1 MKYNYDYNTELKN
14 ILDKIYEAKIYDII
28 KKYNFNNI
36 NENNIEHIINKIKS
50 TSVYLG
56 SDFDDFI
63 INLIPT
69 EDSGYFFRC
78 EIANHFNYSY
88 PRLFDYLGN
97 PLKNISCTK
106 YAIRLWESSM
116 EDLLIDD
123 VRNNFNQE
131 DFNNFVEN
139 NFKLL
144 YKDIINTINNE
155 KLDIIIPVENKS
167 NLIITLKSMILNNE
181 LDSSFIDLLVD
192 INKVRNH
199 MERFVVSTDMYNEF
213 DMIEDSL
220 ERCIDEFPKYTSEE
234 LYDILV
240 NEHSYIPINGIGLV
254 KKQ

>member
-14 ILDKIYEAKIYDII
+14 ILNKIYEAKIHDII
-28 KKYNFNNI
+28 KKNNFNNI
-36 NENNIEHIINKIKS
+36 NENNIDSIINKIKS

-56 SDFDDFI
+56 SDLDDFI

-69 EDSGYFFRC
+69 KDAGYFFRC
-78 EIANHFNYSY
+78 EIAKYFNYSY

-97 PLKNISCTK
+97 PIKNISSTK
-106 YAIRLWESSM
+106 YAIRLWEDSM

-123 VRNNFNQE
+123 VRSNFNQA

-144 YKDIINTINNE
+144 YKDIINAINTE

-167 NLIITLKSMILNNE
+167 DLIVTLKSMILNNE

-192 INKVRNH
+192 IDKVRDY
-199 MERFVVSTDMYNEF
+199 MEKFVVSTDMYNEF

-220 ERCIDEFPKYTSEE
+220 EKCIDNFPKYTCEQ
-234 LYDILV
+234 LYDILI
-240 NEHSYIPINGIGLV
+240 NEHSYIPISGVGLV